1 MMVIKSKFNLF
12 VVMIALK
19 KRKAGQMYK
28 MAHERTTPIKI
39 QKREDLMRQTLRH
52 KNIITKY

>member
-1 MMVIKSKFNLF
+1 MMVIKSKFNLY
-12 VVMIALK
+12 VGMIALK
-19 KRKAGQMYK
+19 KRKVGQMYK
-28 MAHERTTPIKI
+28 IAHERTTPIKI